1 MPKFR
6 DRCCNLHNLENHRK
20 TSSLRNVP
28 QNLANRYNLSTVDRI
43 CSSCYKKL
51 LHHYAESLSDESDDN
66 EPDERSENDENILT
80 GSIEVDNSGGNNLTD
95 PTTSVGESQI
105 QQSSSSLS
113 ELSLEITRPIVNEAL
128 LLLNQ
133 SPLLARRVNDET
145 YLNNKVS
152 RVADSLKKALGIP
165 NPVDFQCSNTDAA
178 EIITK
183 LREKFHDTNTTKSL
197 RIQMLTLM
205 PSSWSIEKIVEVM
218 GTTTYMARLAI
229 NLEADKGIL
238 SIPEKKMG
246 HGLSVEVSS
255 AVINFYNDDEMSSP
269 MPGKKILFHCVMMM
283 ELHKIFQ
290 SRFPGIKIGFSSFAS
305 LRPKH
310 CILAG
315 GSGTH
320 TVCVCSIHQNVKLM
334 ILGGKLSRLTEGS
347 NMPLKTY
354 SDCVNAIICDNP
366 KTECYFNTCL
376 NCPGID
382 NIKQLIFTEMD
393 NHAIDEIRYKQWV
406 STPKVTLETTLI
418 QLETTAITT

>member
-1 MPKFR
+1 MCSKCHKDITLLNKFTQFDGEFFLSNFCLQVITMPKFR
-6 DRCCNLHNLENHRK
+6 DRCCNPHNLENHRK

-178 EIITK
+178 EIIKK

-283 ELHKIFQ
+283 VRKF
-290 SRFPGIKIGFSSFAS
+290 
-305 LRPKH
+305 
-310 CILAG
+310 
-315 GSGTH
+315 
-320 TVCVCSIHQNVKLM
+320 KL
-334 ILGGKLSRLTEGS
+334 K
-347 NMPLKTY
+347 
-354 SDCVNAIICDNP
+354 NA
-366 KTECYFNTCL
+366 
-376 NCPGID
+376 
-382 NIKQLIFTEMD
+382 
-393 NHAIDEIRYKQWV
+393 
-406 STPKVTLETTLI
+406 
-418 QLETTAITT
+418 

>member
-1 MPKFR
+1 MCSKCHKDITLLNKFTQFDGEFFLSNFCLQVITMPKFR
-6 DRCCNLHNLENHRK
+6 DRCCNPHNLENHRK

-95 PTTSVGESQI
+95 PTTSVGESLI

-178 EIITK
+178 EIIK
-183 LREKFHDTNTTKSL
+183 N
-197 RIQMLTLM
+197 
-205 PSSWSIEKIVEVM
+205 
-218 GTTTYMARLAI
+218 
-229 NLEADKGIL
+229 
-238 SIPEKKMG
+238 
-246 HGLSVEVSS
+246 
-255 AVINFYNDDEMSSP
+255 
-269 MPGKKILFHCVMMM
+269 
-283 ELHKIFQ
+283 
-290 SRFPGIKIGFSSFAS
+290 
-305 LRPKH
+305 
-310 CILAG
+310 
-315 GSGTH
+315 
-320 TVCVCSIHQNVKLM
+320 
-334 ILGGKLSRLTEGS
+334 
-347 NMPLKTY
+347 
-354 SDCVNAIICDNP
+354 
-366 KTECYFNTCL
+366 
-376 NCPGID
+376 
-382 NIKQLIFTEMD
+382 
-393 NHAIDEIRYKQWV
+393 
-406 STPKVTLETTLI
+406 
-418 QLETTAITT
+418 